1 MQILMVWFPPTPIL
15 SALHEWVI
23 IYHFFLSFSFTICP
37 LMLFSMFC
45 CEPRAVC
52 TVMYFPQGDLTVL
65 PESFQG
71 IQEFTI
77 STSISG
83 YYYPYFIREK
93 WRSEMP
99 EVPNNFGC
107 SNWDSRFFSES
118 LAFLSHLMGTSTG
131 ADETLGQRN
140 SVACAAAWP
149 GHRLA
154 QRN

>member
-1 MQILMVWFPPTPIL
+1 MVWFPPTPIL

-149 GHRLA
+149 GHCLA